1 MTLTGLDYVFIAL
14 ASVAA
19 GLVNAVAGGG
29 TLITFPV
36 LTAVGVPA
44 VPANV
49 TNTVA
54 LCPGFFG
61 ATLAQ
66 RDALREQHRR
76 LWIAVPVSIAG
87 GIAGGVLLL
96 ATDDETFR
104 GIIPFLLLLASVLL
118 AAQDQLK
125 AWLIRWKWH
134 HVQAHVSDLRIA
146 LPLFAGAIYGGYFG
160 AGLGVMMLAMFGL
173 LLDDSM
179 TRLNALKSVLALVIN
194 VAASLFFLFSGE
206 VVWPVAGVMAAGALL
221 GGAFGGRLVSRVRA
235 DTLRWI
241 VVAIGLIA
249 AGIYSVK

>member
-1 MTLTGLDYVFIAL
+1 MLTGLDYVFIAL
-14 ASVAA
+14 ASVCA

-54 LCPGFFG
+54 LCPGFLG

-66 RDALREQHRR
+66 RDALRDQRRR

-96 ATDDETFR
+96 RTDEETFR
-104 GIIPFLLLLASVLL
+104 GFIPFLLLLASVLL

-125 AWLIRWKWH
+125 TWLIRWKWH
-134 HVQAHVSDLRIA
+134 HVQAHVSDLRVA
-146 LPLFAGAIYGGYFG
+146 LPLFAGAVYGGYFG

-173 LLDDSM
+173 LLDDSI

-194 VAASLFFLFSGE
+194 VAASLFFVFSGE
-206 VVWPVAGVMAAGALL
+206 VVWPVAGVMAAGATL
-221 GGAFGGRLVSRVRA
+221 GGAFGGRLVSSVRP

-241 VVAIGLIA
+241 VVAIGLVA
-249 AGIYSVK
+249 AGIYFVK